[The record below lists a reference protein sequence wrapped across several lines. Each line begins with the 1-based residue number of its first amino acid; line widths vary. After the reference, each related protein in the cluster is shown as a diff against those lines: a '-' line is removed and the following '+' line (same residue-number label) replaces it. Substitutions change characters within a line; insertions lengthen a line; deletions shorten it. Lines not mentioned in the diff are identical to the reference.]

1 MGDMPRLAGKVAVIS
16 GAARGQGASHAR
28 RFVAEGAKVMLGD
41 VLDDLGSALAAEL
54 GDHAAYC
61 HLDVCDEKSWRL
73 VAEESAARLGPP
85 TVLVNNAGINRR
97 GPITEQDRT
106 DFEAVLTVNLIG
118 AWLGIKTVA
127 PAIAEAGGGS
137 IVNIS
142 STLGHFAAPNI
153 AAYVCS
159 KFGLRGLSKTAA
171 LELGSLGI
179 RVNSVHPGVVDTP
192 WLPFDP
198 SDAALW
204 QGQPISRVAQPSD
217 VSDLVVYLASD
228 ESSYCTGAEFTID
241 GGSTAGLRQPWLSG
255 PA

>member
-1 MGDMPRLAGKVAVIS
+1 MPRLTGQVALIS

-28 RFVAEGAKVMLGD
+28 RFVAEGAKVVLAD

-54 GDHAAYC
+54 GENAAYC
-61 HLDVCDEKSWRL
+61 HLDVSDEDSWRHA
-73 VAEESAARLGPP
+73 VEETTARFGWP

-97 GPITEQDRT
+97 GPITTQDRT
-106 DFEAVLTVNLIG
+106 DFEEVITVNLTG
-118 AWLGIKTVA
+118 AWLGIKTAA
-127 PAIAEAGGGS
+127 PAIARAGGGS

-171 LELGSLGI
+171 LELGPLGI

-198 SDAALW
+198 SDAAIW
-204 QGQPISRVAQPSD
+204 KDQPISRVAQPAD
-217 VSDLVVYLASD
+217 VSELLVYLASG

-241 GGSTAGLRQPWLSG
+241 GGSTIGLRQPWISRTT
-255 PA
+255 